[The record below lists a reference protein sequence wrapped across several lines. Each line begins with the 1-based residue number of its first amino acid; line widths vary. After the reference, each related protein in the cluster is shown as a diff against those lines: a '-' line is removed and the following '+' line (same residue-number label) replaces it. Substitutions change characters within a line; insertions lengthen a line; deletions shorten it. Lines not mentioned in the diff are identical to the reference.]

1 MDKKLRNGIFTVFL
15 ANVINLFFSLATNF
29 LLPKYLSVETY
40 AGIKTFQLYVSYV
53 GLLHFG
59 YIDGM
64 YLKYGGINFKK
75 RIDKGF
81 ALNIST
87 MRIFELTVTVIITII
102 ALLARDRVM
111 LLFAISVFPQNL
123 SSYYQFL
130 YQATG
135 EFSLYGRVM
144 NLSTIGTF
152 VVNMFLLFLLHCDT
166 DIWYI
171 SFYVVLYYLI
181 WIILEVNFRKTH
193 SLVRCKLFSWSELKR
208 NIQDGFLL
216 TLGNLASMIQNGMD
230 SWFVKFLMDVTSF
243 AQYSFA
249 VSVGNFMNLAVTP
262 ITITLYNYFCRE
274 KNIEKQREL
283 TRGIFIFAT
292 VLPSAAFLVKFIL
305 EVYLQHYITSVYV
318 IFWLFASQMF
328 SIIIRSVFIN
338 LYKVK
343 RKQNIYFLKLIFVLT
358 LGFGFNI
365 VCYQVLHVKEAFA
378 IGTLLSSLIWYI
390 ISTSDFKY
398 LKITV
403 KDNIY
408 LLLSM
413 TGFLFTGF
421 FLESIIGMFTYLAI
435 NFILLLLFMRPTLVN
450 LIRFVKRAVCKVVKN
465 SKLSC

>member
-1 MDKKLRNGIFTVFL
+1 MINLDKKLRKGIFTVFL
-15 ANVINLFFSLATNF
+15 ANIINLFFSLATNF

-64 YLKYGGINFKK
+64 YLKYGGVNLKK
-75 RIDKGF
+75 RVDKKF

-87 MRIFELTVTVIITII
+87 MRVFELTVTLIITII
-102 ALLARDRVM
+102 ALLTRDWIM
-111 LLFAISVFPQNL
+111 ILFAISVFPQNL

-135 EFSLYGRVM
+135 EFTLYGRVM
-144 NLSTIGTF
+144 NFSTIGTF
-152 VVNMFLLFLLHCDT
+152 VVNMLLLFLLHCNN
-166 DIWYI
+166 DIWYVAL
-171 SFYVVLYYLI
+171 YVVLYYLI
-181 WIILEVNFRKTH
+181 WIILEVSFRKTH
-193 SLVRCKLFSWSELKR
+193 SFEKSKLFSWSELKS

-230 SWFVKFLMDVTSF
+230 SWFVKFLMNVTSF

-262 ITITLYNYFCRE
+262 ITTTLYNYFCRE
-274 KNIEKQREL
+274 KSVEKQREL
-283 TRGIFIFAT
+283 TRNIFIFAT
-292 VLPSAAFLVKFIL
+292 VLPSAAFPVKFIL
-305 EVYLQHYITSVYV
+305 EVYLQHYLTAVYV

-343 RKQNIYFLKLIFVLT
+343 RKQNIYFAKLIFVLV
-358 LGFGFNI
+358 LGFIFNI
-365 VCYQVLHVKEAFA
+365 ICYQIVHVKEAFA

-403 KDNIY
+403 KDNVY
-408 LLLSM
+408 LLLAM
-413 TGFLFTGF
+413 IAFLLTGFY
-421 FLESIIGMFTYLAI
+421 LESVMGMVTYLVI
-435 NFILLLLFMRPTLVN
+435 NFTLLLLFMKSTLVN
-450 LIRFVKRAVCKVVKN
+450 LMKSLKHTVYKVVNK
-465 SKLSC
+465 

>member
-15 ANVINLFFSLATNF
+15 ANIINLFFSLATNF

-64 YLKYGGINFKK
+64 YLKYGGVNLKK
-75 RIDKGF
+75 NIDKGF

-102 ALLARDRVM
+102 ALLTRDWIM
-111 LLFAISVFPQNL
+111 ILFAISVFPQNL

-135 EFSLYGRVM
+135 EFALYGRVM
-144 NLSTIGTF
+144 NFSTIGTF

-171 SFYVVLYYLI
+171 FFYVMLYYLI
-181 WIILEVNFRKTH
+181 WVILEINFRKKH
-193 SLVRCKLFSWSELKR
+193 SFERGKLFSWSELKR

-230 SWFVKFLMDVTSF
+230 SWFVKFLMDVASF

-262 ITITLYNYFCRE
+262 ITTTLYNYFCRE
-274 KNIEKQREL
+274 KSVEKQREL
-283 TRGIFIFAT
+283 TREIFIFAT
-292 VLPSAAFLVKFIL
+292 VLPSAAFLVKLIL
-305 EVYLQHYITSVYV
+305 EVYLQHYITSAYV

-343 RKQNIYFLKLIFVLT
+343 RKQNIYFLKLIFVLI
-358 LGFGFNI
+358 LGFVFNI
-365 VCYQVLHVKEAFA
+365 VCYQILHVKEAFA

-413 TGFLFTGF
+413 TVFLFTGF
-421 FLESIIGMFTYLAI
+421 FLESIVGMVTYLAI
-435 NFILLLLFMRPTLVN
+435 NFILLLLFMRSTLIN
-450 LIRFVKRAVCKVVKN
+450 LIGFVKRAVFKVIK
-465 SKLSC
+465 K